1 MLNCLKGRTV
11 GRNQA
16 YKNDTCHIDNKDID
30 NKKQTIEKLA
40 LLICHSQSFPWSIDG
55 HFSVRF

>member
-16 YKNDTCHIDNKDID
+16 CKNDTCHIDNKDID

-40 LLICHSQSFPWSIDG
+40 LLICHSQCDFE
-55 HFSVRF
+55 